1 MTNKKTL
8 RAATLRVFVLPMG
21 IYRIPLL
28 CLLYARTEKKS
39 TKKKKDIIFDV
50 IQRKNGEENRLR
62 SRIFSWEKDT
72 IEANK
77 ITLINNGTDAG
88 N

>member
-1 MTNKKTL
+1 M
-8 RAATLRVFVLPMG
+8 
-21 IYRIPLL
+21 
-28 CLLYARTEKKS
+28 
-39 TKKKKDIIFDV
+39 KDIIFDV

-62 SRIFSWEKDT
+62 SCIFSWEKDT